1 VLTSL
6 ERVVESEARQVTEG
20 LFNNYKDAMNKITEP
35 VDETAILRNHL
46 EIKGKIEAKID
57 DKLRNW
63 LEVGRTREY
72 KARLLDTLE
81 KDYKERTRAN
91 YTVCDKGCAT
101 EYSRLFESLYDLPEI
116 KGTDLLADSFFK
128 ERKVDFIKRTQAFLE
143 ATKAPRKCTPLLTQ
157 ISTLSKSSLG
167 PSTTSNSSSPVPKE
181 YCTLRSHDWGQ

>member
-1 VLTSL
+1 
-6 ERVVESEARQVTEG
+6 
-20 LFNNYKDAMNKITEP
+20 MNKITEP

-57 DKLRNW
+57 DKLKNW

-72 KARLLDTLE
+72 KSRLLDTLE

-91 YTVCDKGCAT
+91 YAACDKGCAT
-101 EYSRLFESLYDLPEI
+101 EYTRIFESLYDLPEI

-143 ATKAPRKCTPLLTQ
+143 ATKAPRKCTPLF
-157 ISTLSKSSLG
+157 I
-167 PSTTSNSSSPVPKE
+167 
-181 YCTLRSHDWGQ
+181 